1 MSMLAT
7 LSEGAGGAKC
17 GGSKAATAR
26 IVSTDGRKPF
36 EGTQIMRKSI
46 LIAASAAIFLTAAP
60 ALASPAICI
69 RQDDLYNWNALSD
82 KQVVIENH
90 QHQKALLKLIGA
102 CTGLKFHEAMAI
114 RSPGGTAL
122 DCVSPGDELSVHDFG
137 GGMDRCAITSV
148 TPYAGN
154 TGKHP
159 AGDHG

>member
-1 MSMLAT
+1 
-7 LSEGAGGAKC
+7 
-17 GGSKAATAR
+17 
-26 IVSTDGRKPF
+26 
-36 EGTQIMRKSI
+36 MRKSI

-82 KQVVIENH
+82 KQVVIENRE
-90 QHQKALLKLIGA
+90 HQKALLTLIGA
-102 CTGLKFHEAMAI
+102 CSGLKFHEAMAI
-114 RSPGGTAL
+114 HSVGGMAL
-122 DCVSPGDELSVHDFG
+122 SCVSPGDEISVHDFG

-148 TPYAGN
+148 TPYAGD